1 MLITVLLG
9 TADLRLIRSLCSH
22 AIDFFLLP
30 LSIEFHE
37 TSPNT
42 TEDLR
47 DELEYANRSL
57 LLLLFTTPPPVT
69 APGPSTTP
77 NLPPTVIA
85 QTLVAKHLP
94 CVYLSATLLA
104 YAPTIERPVYR
115 VLRSDLSRTWHKLP
129 PALVISTLGSAIRL
143 RQVKAVSAENKT
155 GWSRKWPTYVPG
167 RLGWQMAAVV
177 RAPGGIRAI
186 MENIFG
192 ENAILQ
198 NGRGMCLYST
208 KRSC

>member
-1 MLITVLLG
+1 M
-9 TADLRLIRSLCSH
+9 RLIRSLCSH
-22 AIDFFLLP
+22 VIDFLLLP

-37 TSPNT
+37 TSPDA

-47 DELEYANRSL
+47 DDLESANRSL
-57 LLLLFTTPPPVT
+57 LLLLLTLQPPAT
-69 APGPSTTP
+69 APGPSTRP

-94 CVYLSATLLA
+94 YIYLSATLLA

-115 VLRSDLSRTWHKLP
+115 DMRTDLSRTWHRLP
-129 PALVISTLGSAIRL
+129 PSVVISALGSAIRL
-143 RQVKAVSAENKT
+143 RQVKPISEGTKS
-155 GWSRKWPTYVPG
+155 GWIRNWPTYVPG

-198 NGRGMCLYST
+198 NGRGMCFIFNIGS
-208 KRSC
+208 R